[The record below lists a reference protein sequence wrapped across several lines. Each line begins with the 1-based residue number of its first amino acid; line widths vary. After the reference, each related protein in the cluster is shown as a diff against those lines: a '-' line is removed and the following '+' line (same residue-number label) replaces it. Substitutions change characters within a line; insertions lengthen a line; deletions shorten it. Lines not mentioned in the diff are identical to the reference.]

1 MDFFFKK
8 PPPWPIFIFWE
19 RPFFWSTLYIVLRIF
34 RGGMHLPLES
44 SNNLLIMLK
53 AWTHHVQM
61 HSIRNRHQASPNT
74 VTHKISLTAVP
85 GYHRSSSRGCRCW
98 WWRCSLASCR
108 CRSGTRARSRRRS
121 WAAPSGWASSRTRG
135 SPCPC
140 RWGGSSSR
148 PASRSQCPSS
158 QTSPHLPGNI
168 DIYVNNSH

>member
-1 MDFFFKK
+1 M
-8 PPPWPIFIFWE
+8 
-19 RPFFWSTLYIVLRIF
+19 
-34 RGGMHLPLES
+34 
-44 SNNLLIMLK
+44 K

-61 HSIRNRHQASPNT
+61 HSIRNRHQASLNT
-74 VTHKISLTAVP
+74 ATHKISLTAVP
-85 GYHRSSSRGCRCW
+85 GYHRSFSKGCRCW

-135 SPCPC
+135 IPCPC

-168 DIYVNNSH
+168 DFYVNTLINTFIILSWAHFCYHCRDICIYINYIYLQAVRVGFKEPQAQQCKYKYFS